1 MTDDLTHPC
10 HCKAGEALSAAL
22 CERGLHLT
30 RGGCCPAHSPTCTRP
45 GTTTERGHS
54 VDIVKCTGCG
64 ALSTTRHGAITTP
77 RKD

>member
-1 MTDDLTHPC
+1 MSDTTDDLTH
-10 HCKAGEALSAAL
+10 
-22 CERGLHLT
+22 
-30 RGGCCPAHSPTCTRP
+30 SPNCTRP

-64 ALSTTRHGAITTP
+64 ALSTTRHGAITTT